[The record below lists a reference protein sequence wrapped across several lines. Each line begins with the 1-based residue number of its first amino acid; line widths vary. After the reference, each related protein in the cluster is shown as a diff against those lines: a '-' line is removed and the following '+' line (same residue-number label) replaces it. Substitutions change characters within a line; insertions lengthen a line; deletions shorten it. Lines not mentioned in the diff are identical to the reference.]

1 MRKYT
6 MVWAVALLLFGV
18 VGCSSAREGMRGFL
32 GVSTKALEE
41 ARSSAISRN
50 FDYDYFTAYGK
61 TLDALKE
68 MKAYIYVKSVSTHKI
83 AIYVSQADTTPVGIF
98 FTEKEKSLTR
108 VEVSSQSTYAKE
120 TIAKKLFSLL
130 EGTAK
135 KVEVKQE

>member
-1 MRKYT
+1 MKKHIVY
-6 MVWAVALLLFGV
+6 AVIFLLFGV
-18 VGCSSAREGMRGFL
+18 VGCSSAKEGMRGFL

-41 ARSSAISRN
+41 SRSSALSRD
-50 FDYDYFTAYGK
+50 FDYDYFTAYSK

-68 MKAYIYVKSVSTHKI
+68 MKASVYAKSVGKRMI
-83 AIYVSQADTTPVGIF
+83 AFYVTAEDTTPVGIF

-108 VEVSSQSTYAKE
+108 VEVSSRSTYAKE